1 MAILTIRLLTVLLT
15 AALAG
20 GCAFERTIRYQL
32 EAPETSI
39 VLHATG
45 YAVVASQPGQHYE
58 DKLLLAM
65 AASRQEAYRRLAEQ
79 LYGQKLHASS
89 GTEQSVLTED
99 NIQSQ
104 VQGVIKGAELVEE
117 SLQGKLYVTR
127 LRLDTANLLTM
138 PVADTKPVSSRTK
151 WWF

>member
-1 MAILTIRLLTVLLT
+1 M
-15 AALAG
+15 
-20 GCAFERTIRYQL
+20 
-32 EAPETSI
+32 
-39 VLHATG
+39 
-45 YAVVASQPGQHYE
+45 
-58 DKLLLAM
+58 
-65 AASRQEAYRRLAEQ
+65 
-79 LYGQKLHASS
+79 
-89 GTEQSVLTED
+89 LTED

-138 PVADTKPVSSRTK
+138 PVADIKPVSSRTK

>member
-1 MAILTIRLLTVLLT
+1 M
-15 AALAG
+15 
-20 GCAFERTIRYQL
+20 
-32 EAPETSI
+32 

-45 YAVVASQPGQHYE
+45 YAVVESQPGANYE

-89 GTEQSVLTED
+89 GTDQAVLTED
-99 NIQSQ
+99 VVQSQ

-117 SLQGKLYVTR
+117 TVQGKLYVTR

-138 PVADTKPVSSRTK
+138 PAADLTPVSQRTR

>member
-1 MAILTIRLLTVLLT
+1 MAVLKLHLQVVLLSV
-15 AALAG
+15 LLS

-32 EAPETSI
+32 EAPEASVI
-39 VLHATG
+39 LHATG
-45 YAVVASQPGQHYE
+45 YAVVASQPGEHYE

-65 AASRQEAYRRLAEQ
+65 AASRQQAYRRLAEQ

-99 NIQSQ
+99 NVKSQ

-138 PVADTKPVSSRTK
+138 PVADIKPVSSRAK

>member
-1 MAILTIRLLTVLLT
+1 MAVLKRQVLIALLSVLLSS
-15 AALAG
+15 
-20 GCAFERTIRYQL
+20 CAFERTIRYQL
-32 EAPETSI
+32 EAPEASV
-39 VLHATG
+39 VLNATG
-45 YAVVASQPGQHYE
+45 YAVVASQPGEHYE

-99 NIQSQ
+99 NIKSQ

-138 PVADTKPVSSRTK
+138 PVADIKPVSSRTK